1 VLSSKEDN
9 THAANAQSSSVA
21 QTSPVIEIFS
31 VFNQTLPTC
40 LCYFDVYIKAGIICT
55 EKQKPQHEQ
64 AQDARAVLSFKW
76 QSKSGEFFFLDQQPL
91 GQSISCQKN
100 IACMMM

>member
-21 QTSPVIEIFS
+21 QTSPVIEFFS
-31 VFNQTLPTC
+31 GFNQTLPTC

-64 AQDARAVLSFKW
+64 AHDARAVLSFKW
-76 QSKSGEFFFLDQQPL
+76 QSKSG
-91 GQSISCQKN
+91 QKN
-100 IACMMM
+100 SWINNHWGSLFHAKRILLA